1 MFSEPTEYGRTG
13 NVESYGKY
21 MTECIAKVEGGSSLI
36 RDHNEPDSTSWGE
49 EGHIIAISLLYD
61 IRIYIFCQYLNNLVW
76 QVFNNCGAVKMAT
89 YAWSMK

>member
-36 RDHNEPDSTSWGE
+36 RDHNEPDSTSWGD

-61 IRIYIFCQYLNNLVW
+61 IRIYIYFVSTLIILCGKYLIT
-76 QVFNNCGAVKMAT
+76 AVL
-89 YAWSMK
+89 